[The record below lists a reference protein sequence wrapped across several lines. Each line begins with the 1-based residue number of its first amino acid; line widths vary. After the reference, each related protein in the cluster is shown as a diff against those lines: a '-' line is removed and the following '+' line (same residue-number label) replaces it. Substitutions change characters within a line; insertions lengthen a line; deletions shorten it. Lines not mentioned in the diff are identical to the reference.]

1 MNYATLQ
8 DAEELKLAFQNM
20 LFDDTGTCLDELQ
33 KVVKSSKQS
42 DILLLKMQLRNLQKD
57 QNLGL
62 TTSEQLRVLNA
73 QLAHR
78 INGYIDSLKERHF
91 KPEVI
96 TLLGTETADI
106 SQSQTIPNLTTQQP
120 HSIEPLVALLIFAND
135 TEDPLGNLKEE
146 ERAVQLALQHFKKAG
161 GNIEI
166 ITISSVNELFN
177 YFTLY
182 KGQIGL
188 IHYGGHASGKGLQI
202 DGTLANAEGI
212 ANLMGTEPNLQFVF
226 LNGCATKDQV
236 KLLQDNKVK
245 TVIATAVPI
254 NDRKATDFAVRFYQN
269 LTYFNGENT
278 LEEAYLHAKAYVET
292 TEIRPVTVSINRG
305 FIMNTDKPLNT
316 FQWDLYEHPD
326 FEGSLDWKLPKTGIK
341 VPQ

>member
-8 DAEELKLAFQNM
+8 DAEELKLALQNM
-20 LFDDTGTCLDELQ
+20 LFNDTGTCLDELQ

-78 INGYIDSLKERHF
+78 INGYIDYLKEHHF
-91 KPEVI
+91 KPATL
-96 TLLGTETADI
+96 TLLGTDI
-106 SQSQTIPNLTTQQP
+106 TNKPQSPTTFIPTERL
-120 HSIEPLVALLIFAND
+120 HSTEPLVALLIFAND
-135 TEDPLGNLKEE
+135 TEDPLGNLREE

-161 GNIEI
+161 GNIEV

-236 KLLQDNKVK
+236 KLLQENKVK

-278 LEEAYLHAKAYVET
+278 LEAAFLHAKAFVET
-292 TEIRPVTVSINRG
+292 TEVRPVTVGINRG
-305 FIMNTDKPLNT
+305 FIMNTDKPLDT
-316 FQWDLYEHPD
+316 FQWELFEHPD
-326 FEGSLDWKLPKTGIK
+326 FEGSLDWKLPKTGVK
-341 VPQ
+341 VLR

>member
-8 DAEELKLAFQNM
+8 DAEELKLALQNM
-20 LFDDTGTCLDELQ
+20 LFNDIGICLDELQ
-33 KVVKSSKQS
+33 KVLTKKKQG
-42 DILLLKMQLRNLQKD
+42 DLLLLKMQYKNLQKD

-73 QLAHR
+73 QFAHR
-78 INGYIDSLKERHF
+78 INGYIDSLKEHHF
-91 KPEVI
+91 KPEVL
-96 TLLGTETADI
+96 TLLGTDI
-106 SQSQTIPNLTTQQP
+106 TNKSQSPTTLIPTERS
-120 HSIEPLVALLIFAND
+120 HSIDPLVALLIFAND

-161 GNIEI
+161 GNIEV

-236 KLLQDNKVK
+236 KLLQANKVK

-278 LEEAYLHAKAYVET
+278 LEAAFLHAKAFVET
-292 TEIRPVTVSINRG
+292 TEVRPVTIGINRG
-305 FIMNTDKPLNT
+305 FIMNTDKPIDT
-316 FQWDLYEHPD
+316 FQWELYEHPD
-326 FEGSLDWKLPKTGIK
+326 FEGSLDWKLPKTGVK
-341 VPQ
+341 VLR